1 MDIRRVRLNDE
12 RNATVL
18 SNDLVRAVIDD
29 RSGRLVAYSAMN
41 IHGGWVNAH
50 KLHQFPF
57 SRDTALQNQL
67 SLSMRCELLER
78 LNGYQMR
85 IKEVGSLNTQDKEP
99 TAVTEST
106 PVATDEEVQDSLP
119 SFNKFGNESTQEK
132 VTLREKV
139 TEKVKAHT
147 LADSQ
152 DHEELLDD
160 LYDRSRPSWVIERY
174 GSDFKSGAV
183 WLLSKKEIIPKSTKW
198 RAERL
203 DVVLPNH
210 PCVYSVLYI
219 TNVSL
224 GDLSC
229 DIGYDN
235 ALAAPFLESGCQ
247 VNTSCEQ
254 WSVVKHGRCF
264 GCAGHIIKDEKTF
277 PLDKIPLSNNS
288 TIDLK
293 TVPGPLGTTDAM
305 MGKNNMQEKGPIWA
319 SVINPKQ
326 QLVYVTFT
334 PGVEDRT
341 PSDIPLSHS
350 TLLFDYGGRSLP
362 PWSLYEGGTSNEFS
376 LHLGAC
382 TSDLANE
389 DSVIIKSGRTKRMMY
404 ARALTSYDNFRM
416 GGNFNTLE
424 MFNHNIVLKRTRSSI
439 VIPSDPHF
447 TQVREL
453 AKRLVPYFNLD
464 EDEDKKDH
472 KEKVEE
478 VIVKK

>member
-85 IKEVGSLNTQDKEP
+85 IKEARTSEEKEEEPLTSAESLQD
-99 TAVTEST
+99 AD
-106 PVATDEEVQDSLP
+106 DEVLHDPLP
-119 SFNKFGNESTQEK
+119 SFNKFDTESVPDKVETKEK
-132 VTLREKV
+132 S
-139 TEKVKAHT
+139 TEPVAS
-147 LADSQ
+147 DSQ
-152 DHEELLDD
+152 DNEDLLDD
-160 LYDRSRPSWVIERY
+160 LYDRSRPSWVVERY

-183 WLLSKKEIIPKSTKW
+183 WMLSKKEIIPKSIKW

-224 GDLSC
+224 GDLLC

-247 VNTSCEQ
+247 INTSCDQ

-277 PLDKIPLSNNS
+277 SLDKIPLSNNS

-326 QLVYVTFT
+326 QLVYLTFT

-341 PSDIPLSHS
+341 PFDIPLSHS

-382 TSDLANE
+382 TSDLSNNDA
-389 DSVIIKSGRTKRMMY
+389 VVIKSGRTKRMMY

-416 GGNFNTLE
+416 GGNFNSLE

-447 TQVREL
+447 AQVKEL
-453 AKRLVPYFNLD
+453 AKRLVPYFDLD
-464 EDEDKKDH
+464 DDEEKKDEI
-472 KEKVEE
+472 EK
-478 VIVKK
+478 ID